1 MEVGFTQRITW
12 YRGKK
17 NTKKNNIVKGKKR
30 KLINKDKIKAYN
42 KIT

>member
-17 NTKKNNIVKGKKR
+17 NKNNNIVKRTKR
-30 KLINKDKIKAYN
+30 KFINKDKIKSYN
-42 KIT
+42 NIT